1 MTQSTRQNNLFAAE
15 NWQAVYQSFSNAD
28 FKAYDFDTLRA
39 AMVDYIKLSYPED
52 FNDWIQSSEFV
63 ALIDLIAFLGQN
75 LSFRIDLNSRENFI
89 DTAEKRESVLRLAR
103 FLSYNP
109 SRNIAASGLLK
120 IKSIKTTETLYD
132 SSGQDLSNK
141 TTQWVNV
148 SDPDNFEKFITIM
161 NSALSAD
168 HKFGNPLNA
177 GSVDSV
183 LTQQYSLES
192 VPGDLV
198 AIRYSATINGVDEAF
213 EICNSG
219 FIDTKYFTEEVP
231 DPYASFK
238 IIYRNDNAGSTS
250 TDTGFFVL
258 FKQGQLVKNDYQI
271 DSYVESRVIDV
282 DVAGVN
288 EADVYVQSI
297 NSDGSVIETWERVP
311 NIAGNNVVYNS
322 YVRAQRK
329 IYSVITGDDDK
340 ISIKFGDG
348 LFSDVPMGLIRVWT
362 RSSNAQSYTIKPIDM
377 KSITWDHAYT
387 DVNGNTQYL
396 TIVADL
402 EYAVNSSSPAETLAS
417 IKRNAPLAYTTQ
429 DRMVTGEDYTIYPLT
444 QSTDVLKVKAVNRIH
459 SGFSRYT
466 DPLDP
471 TGTYQSID
479 MLSDDLYIYKYN
491 DYSITSY
498 TVSTKFYIKDL
509 INVIENQL
517 TAGDALNLYYANY
530 NSVGGGLA
538 GYFNTP
544 ATVSTW
550 TKVSTVAGKS
560 TGYLKQLSAIIRV
573 GPSQN
578 NNVLKQITTGALIEF
593 KSPTGALTWAS
604 VSSVALSGLGLNN
617 SNDISTGL
625 KSNGEGA
632 ITLSKDIVSNS
643 TIVRVIPALKKKFSS
658 SESSAI
664 NEQLVLKNNF
674 AIRYDHL
681 IQSYQIV
688 TSDNASQTEFF
699 SLVNAGDVRKRNF
712 DASWIF
718 YISYQ
723 DGKYNIRQKWLTY
736 VIGSAAKLKFGN
748 INFLENATDSTK
760 FNRADAIKFL
770 KINSKPATAAMLDKP
785 ITFGISRYVVSDDGF
800 TDSSKVIVK
809 VADADADFLPDN
821 PYAFE
826 DLVSTLTVAVSEVTV
841 GNIPVTTVIDTG
853 NYSGRTNL
861 IAQWQHVA
869 ESNKRIDPAMINVID
884 LFILSSNYDT
894 EFRRWIKNDGTA
906 VNKPLPMTTVALSQQ
921 FADLDLVKT
930 SSDTIIFRPAKYKLL
945 FGILADT
952 ELQAKFKV
960 IKMAGT
966 SLTDNEIKT
975 RIITA
980 IDGFFDITNW
990 SFGETFYFTELA
1002 AYIHTRMSGSISS
1015 IVIVPST
1022 GSGTFG
1028 NLFQVT
1034 ANADELF
1041 VSCATV
1047 ADVEIIN
1054 QITKTNIRIG

>member
-52 FNDWIQSSEFV
+52 FNDWIQSSEFI

-120 IKSIKTTETLYD
+120 IKSIKTTETLFD

-177 GSVDSV
+177 GSVDSI
-183 LTQQYSLES
+183 LTHQYSLES

-219 FIDTKYFTEEVP
+219 FIDAKYFTEEVP

-238 IIYRNDNAGSTS
+238 VIYRNDNAGSTS

-311 NIAGNNVVYNS
+311 NTAGNNVVYNS

-377 KSITWDHAYT
+377 KNITWDHAYR
-387 DVNGNTQYL
+387 DANGNTQYL

-402 EYAVNSSSPAETLAS
+402 EYSVNSSSPAETLAS

-479 MLSDDLYIYKYN
+479 MLADDLYTYKYN
-491 DYSITSY
+491 DYSTTSY

-530 NSVGGGLA
+530 SSVGGGA
-538 GYFNTP
+538 SGYFATT
-544 ATVSTW
+544 ATVTSW

-560 TGYLKQLSAIIRV
+560 TGYLKQLTAIIRV

-578 NNVLKQITTGALIEF
+578 NNVLKQITPGALIEF
-593 KSPTGALTWAS
+593 RLPSGALTWAS

-617 SNDISTGL
+617 SAEVSTGL

-632 ITLSKDIVSNS
+632 ITLSKDIASNS

-658 SESSAI
+658 AEFSAI

-699 SLVNAGDVRKRNF
+699 SLVNAGNSTKHNL

-736 VIGSAAKLKFGN
+736 IIGSAAKLKFGN

-770 KINSKPATAAMLDKP
+770 KINLKPATAAMLEQP

-809 VADADADFLPDN
+809 VADADSDFLPDN

-826 DLVSTLTVAVSEVTV
+826 DLVGALTVSVSEATV
-841 GNIPVTTVIDTG
+841 GNIPVTTVVDNG
-853 NYSGRTNL
+853 EYKGRTNL

-869 ESNKRIDPAMINVID
+869 ESNQRIDPAMINVID

-930 SSDTIIFRPAKYKLL
+930 SSDTIIYRPAKYKLL

-952 ELQAKFKV
+952 DLQAKFKV